1 MRGLTLRG
9 VRFAMLAAGSGV
21 FAWLLWSLGFNVI
34 RQNVMATGW
43 WFLAI
48 LGAWCVTYGLNS
60 CTLGLLLGSDR
71 HRVDPSRILGT
82 IVAGFAMNYATPV
95 LHMGGEPFR
104 MMVLSEWIARSRAAF
119 ATIAF
124 KAFNTSATVSHWL
137 IGLAVFVC
145 IAPAPYRATAVV
157 TLIVLASLLAALF
170 VSITRA
176 ERGVFAALMDF
187 ASRRPWRGRL
197 QRLLHD
203 HETTLHEI
211 GVHLGDLRK
220 MRQVWLGAWMF
231 EVLARIAAT
240 GEIFFILRA
249 LGYDSPFTTALCIDA
264 ASSLALNVLFFV
276 PFDLGVREGG
286 LYLILPVF
294 GVPPEIG
301 IYAGLVSR
309 VRELVW
315 IGIGLLWGHV
325 LTVSSPARG
334 AENPL
339 ASPPMPNREPV
350 QPGPGISG

>member
-1 MRGLTLRG
+1 VSGPSLRG
-9 VRFAMLAAGSGV
+9 MRFAMLVVGSAV
-21 FAWLLWSLGFNVI
+21 FAWLLWSLGFHVI
-34 RQNVMATGW
+34 YQNVMATGW

-48 LGAWCVTYGLNS
+48 LGVWCVTYGLNS

-71 HRVDPSRILGT
+71 HRVGPSRILGT

-104 MMVLSEWIARSRAAF
+104 MMVLSEWIEGSRAAF

-124 KAFNTSATVSHWL
+124 KALNTAGTVSHWL
-137 IGLAVFVC
+137 IGLVVFVC
-145 IAPAPYRATAVV
+145 IAPARHRAAALV
-157 TLIVLASLLAALF
+157 TLVVLVSLLAAIV
-170 VSITRA
+170 VSIARA
-176 ERGVFAALMDF
+176 KRGVFAALMDF
-187 ASRRPWRGRL
+187 ISRRSRLGPL
-197 QRLLHD
+197 QRLLA

-211 GVHLGDLRK
+211 DAHLGDLYRA
-220 MRQVWLGAWMF
+220 RQAWLGAWIF

-249 LGYDSPFTTALCIDA
+249 LGYDISFTTALCIDA

-294 GVPPEIG
+294 GVPPEVG

-315 IGIGLLWGHV
+315 IGVGLSWGHV
-325 LTVSSPARG
+325 LTASSPAR
-334 AENPL
+334 L
-339 ASPPMPNREPV
+339 SPARPDR
-350 QPGPGISG
+350 G

>member
-1 MRGLTLRG
+1 MRGLSLRG

-21 FAWLLWSLGFNVI
+21 FVWLLWNLGFNVI

-48 LGAWCVTYGLNS
+48 LGAWCVAYSLNS
-60 CTLGLLLGSDR
+60 CTLGLLLGPDR
-71 HRVDPSRILGT
+71 HRVGPARTLGT
-82 IVAGFAMNYATPV
+82 IVVGFAMNYATPV
-95 LHMGGEPFR
+95 VHMGGEPFR
-104 MMVLSEWIARSRAAF
+104 IMVLSEWIERSRAVF

-124 KAFNTSATVSHWL
+124 KAFNISATVTHWL
-137 IGLAVFVC
+137 IGLVVFVC
-145 IAPAPYRATAVV
+145 VVPAHQRAAMGALVV
-157 TLIVLASLLAALF
+157 LVSVLATIV
-170 VSITRA
+170 VSIARA

-187 ASRRPWRGRL
+187 ASRRPRLGRL
-197 QRLLHD
+197 QRFLLA

-211 GVHLGDLRK
+211 DVHLGDLRR

-231 EVLARIAAT
+231 EVLARIAMT

-249 LGYDSPFTTALCIDA
+249 LGYDIPFTTALCIDA

-294 GVPPEIG
+294 GLPPEVG

-309 VRELVW
+309 VRELFW
-315 IGIGLLWGHV
+315 IGVGLLWGHV
-325 LTVSSPARG
+325 LAASSPAR
-334 AENPL
+334 L
-339 ASPPMPNREPV
+339 SPARPDR
-350 QPGPGISG
+350 

>member
-1 MRGLTLRG
+1 VRGLSLRG

-21 FAWLLWSLGFNVI
+21 FAWLLWSLGLNVI

-48 LGAWCVTYGLNS
+48 FGAWCVAYSLNS

-71 HRVDPSRILGT
+71 HRVGPSRILGT

-104 MMVLSEWIARSRAAF
+104 MMVLSEWIERSRAAF

-137 IGLAVFVC
+137 IGLVAFVC
-145 IAPAPYRATAVV
+145 IAPAPHRAAAVGALV
-157 TLIVLASLLAALF
+157 VLASLLAAIV
-170 VSITRA
+170 VSIARA
-176 ERGVFAALMDF
+176 ERGMFAALIDF
-187 ASRRPWRGRL
+187 TSRRPHLGRL
-197 QRLLHD
+197 PRLLLA
-203 HETTLHEI
+203 HETTLREI
-211 GVHLGDLRK
+211 DAHLAALGK
-220 MRQVWLGAWMF
+220 MRQVWLGAWML

-249 LGYDSPFTTALCIDA
+249 LGYDISFTTALCIDA

-294 GVPPEIG
+294 GVPPEVG

-315 IGIGLLWGHV
+315 IGVGLSWGHV
-325 LTVSSPARG
+325 LTACSPTPDRW
-334 AENPL
+334 
-339 ASPPMPNREPV
+339 
-350 QPGPGISG
+350 